1 MLKKISLILFI
12 IISGIYIFISIDLN
26 PKLLN
31 KFTKNISVKTK
42 LYIKRN
48 FFPFVHIRNLNSR
61 IERKEAIIKYHG
73 TFIYW
78 HDFAIKQSLENLVLQ
93 KSETMNLTDLSL
105 DVYKFEKNLIMK
117 GVNSYKPGTG
127 YLDFYDEKL
136 FFVSSIGIFA
146 YAKTVDE
153 KIIFKQIKNNIHDF
167 AKPESISKS
176 VPVAIKDLAIIDGK
190 VFVSYSNELKKD
202 CWNTA
207 LIYAELNYQELRFEK
222 LYEPAVCNSSI
233 NPKDGSFNAHQSGG
247 RIESFDKNSILFSHG
262 DYRYRSEVQSSSSA
276 FGKIIKINL
285 LTKEFKIIAK
295 GFRNPQGLYYDK
307 EKKVILETEHGPF
320 GGDEINL
327 IKVDDIGGEKMLNY
341 GWPIASYGEHYPS
354 VSEVDRKKYPL
365 LKSHKKNGFI
375 EPIKSFSP
383 AIGISEIIK
392 IGNDKYLF
400 GAMRSGSFY
409 TFELNKDNELINL
422 KKFFVNDRVR
432 DIAYTNKKV
441 YLFLESE
448 PSITIIKNTTKL
460 EQ

>member
-190 VFVSYSNELKKD
+190 VFVSYSND
-202 CWNTA
+202 
-207 LIYAELNYQELRFEK
+207 
-222 LYEPAVCNSSI
+222 
-233 NPKDGSFNAHQSGG
+233 
-247 RIESFDKNSILFSHG
+247 
-262 DYRYRSEVQSSSSA
+262 RSLSY
-276 FGKIIKINL
+276 
-285 LTKEFKIIAK
+285 LTI
-295 GFRNPQGLYYDK
+295 
-307 EKKVILETEHGPF
+307 
-320 GGDEINL
+320 
-327 IKVDDIGGEKMLNY
+327 
-341 GWPIASYGEHYPS
+341 
-354 VSEVDRKKYPL
+354 
-365 LKSHKKNGFI
+365 
-375 EPIKSFSP
+375 
-383 AIGISEIIK
+383 
-392 IGNDKYLF
+392 
-400 GAMRSGSFY
+400 
-409 TFELNKDNELINL
+409 
-422 KKFFVNDRVR
+422 
-432 DIAYTNKKV
+432 
-441 YLFLESE
+441 
-448 PSITIIKNTTKL
+448 
-460 EQ
+460 